1 MRTILRQ
8 IILFIFTLIVWI
20 LISRVQVFAQYRIMI
35 TGDSNTVGK
44 GDPDTNDG
52 SPFNGYRD
60 DLYFLL
66 TDNGWQFDFVGT
78 QNHGESTLF
87 DTDHE
92 GYNGWRAY
100 QASATIIDLLD
111 INQPNVVLLHIGTND
126 ISQGEA
132 PPNIRD
138 EIEGILNKINSY
150 DPEIIVLLCKI
161 IPRLEN
167 DDNDHL
173 RTEELNVL
181 IEQLFFKKKEQDEFN
196 IYLVDQHSPFVENE
210 NWRTEYM
217 YDPVHPNTVGFH
229 LFAVN
234 YFEAL
239 QKVNFSGGFYVDVIV
254 NPEGSGAVQKFPLKN
269 NYFDGEEIS
278 ITATPE
284 NDFSF
289 SNWSGD
295 ISESDNNPLQVMVS
309 RDLDIV
315 ANFTF
320 SSGEFISIPEFTN
333 APSAGL
339 TGDLL
344 SFTATVSINAI
355 GHDLEY
361 QYDWGDGQTT
371 EWASATATHV
381 YDEKGTFF
389 VKVRARCTNHT
400 DIVTAWS
407 GLHSVNIGVNIFKL
421 DITVI
426 PENVGIVNYYP
437 IKERYDYNETVVLPA
452 VPLNINGELNG
463 NIYIESETG
472 TLSGNFGVQ
481 NIQTEADVFYLFGTQ
496 GIPMDGTAEYTFDVQ
511 QAGDYVIWGRCY
523 ALSQYMDSFFME
535 VDENEQIIT
544 WHLEQTYDQWVW
556 QKVTDDRAE
565 KSFYLTAGTHKI
577 KIIKRDINVRIDKLI
592 LTRDNS
598 FTPEGKEDGLIN
610 LNTHTFSHWSGD
622 LTGSENPAEI
632 EMTESLNITAYFRTP
647 SDEIVTTPDQPA
659 GPDSG
664 YMGQPLTYSTG
675 GSTSSEGN
683 DVEYQFDW
691 ENGSIS
697 LWGNNIQ
704 EHTYASAGIK
714 KIRARARSI
723 GDTLALSGW
732 SNYFETTI
740 THDPAETF
748 ALTIIVDPTGS
759 GTVTVTPLRDRF
771 IPNEQVILTASSN
784 TGFAFDFW
792 GGDLTGNENP
802 KTIVMDTNKVITAR
816 FVTADENVTTPAK
829 PTGPIRGQKNSNLIF
844 TTGGAIS
851 NFGHE
856 VEYQFDWGDG
866 DLSNWGSSEA
876 SHSYLNNGNFQ
887 VKARARCKTHS
898 NVISDWSDS
907 LVVVIADYILNVTLN
922 PPGAGRIIKIPDNT
936 SYVYGEQVELFAQ
949 AEQFYRFEYWSGDIS
964 GASNP
969 AIITLLSDK
978 EIVANFVQTDEVVN
992 KPEFITAQDSGVVGE
1007 SIQFVTGSAINSVG
1021 NPVEY
1026 QFDWGDT
1033 TISTWGDSA
1042 LSHSYNSPGKK
1053 YVIARARSATY
1064 TSIISQWSDSIE
1076 VNILGDYYK
1085 IFVTLNPT
1093 NGGSVNLTPNKIF
1106 YENGNTVV
1114 LSSIPAEGYVF
1125 ESWSGDVSGI
1135 DNPVYVTIDNNL
1147 YVTTNFRIPNTV
1159 TQKKQIIPD
1168 KFALL
1173 QNYPNPFNPET
1184 TINYQLPKTSYIKI
1198 TIYNVQGQ
1206 LIKTLLNQKQS
1217 AGYYQLKWNATDSQ
1231 GDKLPS
1237 GLYLCRLETQGFVDV
1252 KKMVLM
1258 R

>member
-1 MRTILRQ
+1 MRTIFRQ
-8 IILFIFTLIVWI
+8 IIFFIFTLIVWI

-60 DLYFLL
+60 DLFFLL

-78 QNHGESTLF
+78 QNHGDSTIF

-150 DPEIIVLLCKI
+150 DPEIIILLCKI

-210 NWRTEYM
+210 NWRTEFM

-229 LFAVN
+229 LFAET
-234 YFEAL
+234 YFEVL
-239 QKVNFSGGFYVDVIV
+239 QNVNFSGGFYVEVIV
-254 NPEGSGAVQKFPLKN
+254 NPTASGTVEKFPLKN

-278 ITATPE
+278 LTATSE
-284 NDFSF
+284 NEFSF
-289 SNWSGD
+289 TNWNGD
-295 ISESDNNPLQVMVS
+295 ISENENNPLQIIANS
-309 RDLDIV
+309 DLYIV

-320 SSGEFISIPEFTN
+320 SSGEFISIPEIIS

-339 TGDLL
+339 TGDEL
-344 SFTATVSINAI
+344 SFSANVGVNAL

-371 EWASATATHV
+371 EWAFATATHV
-381 YDEKGTFF
+381 YDQKGTFF
-389 VKVRARCTNHT
+389 VKVKARCATHT

-407 GLHSVNIGVNIFKL
+407 GHHSVNIGVNIFNL

-426 PENVGIVNYYP
+426 PENVGIVNFYP
-437 IKERYDYNETVVLPA
+437 IKERYDYNELVVLPA
-452 VPLNINGELNG
+452 IPLNINGELNG

-472 TLSGNFGVQ
+472 SLSGNFGVQ
-481 NIQTEADVFYLFGTQ
+481 NSPFEADVFFLFGTQ
-496 GIPMDGTAEYTFDVQ
+496 GIPRDGTAEYTFDIQ
-511 QAGDYVIWGRCY
+511 QTGDYTIWGRCY
-523 ALSQYMDSFFME
+523 ALSQYMDSFFTE

-544 WHLEQTYDQWVW
+544 WHLEQTYDQWMW
-556 QKVTDDRAE
+556 QKVTDNRAA
-565 KSFYLTAGTHKI
+565 KSFYLTEGTHKI

-592 LTRDNS
+592 LTTNTT
-598 FTPEGKEDGLIN
+598 FTPEGKQDGLIRQN
-610 LNTHTFSHWSGD
+610 AHSFSHWDGD

-632 EMTESLNITAYFRTP
+632 VMTESRNITAYFRTP
-647 SDEIVTTPDQPA
+647 SDEIVTTPNQPV

-664 YMGQPLTYSTG
+664 YVGQPLTYSTG

-683 DVEYQFDW
+683 DVEYLFDW

-704 EHTYASAGIK
+704 EHSFASTGSK

-732 SNYFETTI
+732 SNYFETII
-740 THDPAETF
+740 TYDPAETF
-748 ALTIIVDPTGS
+748 ALTIIIDPTDAGS
-759 GTVTVTPLRDRF
+759 VNVTPVKNRF
-771 IPNEQVILTASSN
+771 LPGEQVTLSAFSN
-784 TGFAFDFW
+784 PGFAFDFW
-792 GGDLTGNENP
+792 SGDLTGNENP
-802 KTIVMDTNKVITAR
+802 KTIVMDTNKVVTAH
-816 FVTADENVTTPAK
+816 FVTADEIVTTPTK
-829 PTGPIRGQKNSNLIF
+829 PTGPARGEINSNLVF
-844 TTGGAIS
+844 TTGGSSS
-851 NFGHE
+851 NYGHV
-856 VEYQFDWGDG
+856 VEYQFDRGDG
-866 DLSNWGSSEA
+866 GLSNWGSSEV
-876 SHSYLNNGNFQ
+876 SHSYQKNCSYQ
-887 VKARARCKTHS
+887 IKARARCKTHT
-898 NVISDWSDS
+898 NVISDWSEPQ
-907 LVVVIADYILNVTLN
+907 VVVIADYILNVTLN
-922 PPGAGRIIKIPDNT
+922 PPGTGRIIKIPDNT
-936 SYVYGEQVELFAQ
+936 SYVYGDQVELFAE
-949 AEQFYRFEYWSGDIS
+949 AEQLYRFEYWSGDIS
-964 GASNP
+964 GAGNP
-969 AIITLLSDK
+969 AIITMLSDK
-978 EIVANFVQTDEVVN
+978 EIVANFVQTDEVVSV
-992 KPEFITAQDSGVVGE
+992 PEFITATDSGVVGE
-1007 SIQFVTGSAINSVG
+1007 SIQFITGGATNSVG
-1021 NPVEY
+1021 NTVEY

-1033 TISTWGDSA
+1033 TVSAWGDSTQN
-1042 LSHSYNSPGKK
+1042 HGYNSPGMRYIKT
-1053 YVIARARSATY
+1053 RARSATY
-1064 TSIISQWSDSIE
+1064 TSIVSQWTDSIKI
-1076 VNILGDYYK
+1076 NILGDYYK
-1085 IFVTLNPT
+1085 IFVSLNP
-1093 NGGSVNLTPNKIF
+1093 NNSGSVNLTPNKTL
-1106 YENGNTVV
+1106 YETGDTVV
-1114 LSSIPAEGYVF
+1114 LSSFPAEGYVF
-1125 ESWSGDVSGI
+1125 VSWVGDVSGI
-1135 DNPVYVTIDNNL
+1135 DNPVYVTINNNL
-1147 YVTTNFRIPNTV
+1147 YVTANFRIPNTV
-1159 TQKKQIIPD
+1159 TQEKQIVPD

-1184 TINYQLPKTSYIKI
+1184 NINYQLPKRSYVKI
-1198 TIYNVQGQ
+1198 IIYNVQGQ
-1206 LIKTLLNQKQS
+1206 AVKMLFEQEQS
-1217 AGYYQLKWNATDSQ
+1217 AGYYQLKWNATNFE
-1231 GDKLPS
+1231 GDNLPS